1 MNPFSRIGGGS
12 SKQNIQLS
20 SSPVKLVTASSST
33 STRPSL
39 SKKANQST
47 SSGRLTV
54 EDRIKK
60 NRKIINSFLKHVG
73 TKVGKDLKLG
83 AKGIEYFQ
91 YKQFFI
97 AIEVPEDE
105 SDSVFIYTMVFRLT
119 DNHDRFAVLEAC
131 MQLNYMTQATRGST
145 LGLNGDEVNLC
156 YSTKVN
162 GLNREA
168 FVETLED
175 FMMTMSDANRQLGLA
190 TCK

>member
-12 SKQNIQLS
+12 KQQNNQQLS
-20 SSPVKLVTASSST
+20 NSHVKLVAGSSSA
-33 STRPSL
+33 RPSL
-39 SKKANQST
+39 SKMVTTST
-47 SSGRLTV
+47 GRLTV
-54 EDRIKK
+54 EDRMKK
-60 NRKIINSFLKHVG
+60 NRKTINSFLKHVG

-97 AIEVPEDE
+97 VIEVPEDE
-105 SDSVFIYTMVFRLT
+105 TDSVFIYTMVFRLA
-119 DNHDRFAVLEAC
+119 DNHDRFAVLEEC

-175 FMMTMSDANRQLGLA
+175 FMITTSDVNRQLGLA